1 MGGAMDLVAKSG
13 VGKSKVIVLTTH
25 TSKNGEP
32 KVILNKFYLNYVID
46 FINLTYIIVIYF

>member
-1 MGGAMDLVAKSG
+1 MDLVAKSG